1 MATILIV
8 DDHVLNRQFLTAL
21 LGFDEHTL
29 LQAADGA
36 EALAL
41 VASARPALVITDILM
56 PQMNG
61 YEFVTRLR
69 ADPALAATP
78 VIFYT
83 STYSTREANAMARTC
98 GVRWV
103 LQKPAPP
110 DQILQ
115 TVREALGLPPTS
127 LGPFVPPE
135 PAAAPTRLAVVDY
148 QLSAYLKE
156 VDAGRQLMSRLAERP
171 DGTSAEP
178 ERLMEIDQR
187 FSHSLADLQTV
198 SLRLSALIEMGIE
211 MSSERDPLR
220 LLHTGCR
227 VARHVSVA
235 SYAVIGLLDAD
246 GTGLLHVAARGLD
259 AAQQQTLAG
268 LRPDSG
274 VLGMLLENRMPQRAQ
289 RLDGDPAALGLPPG
303 HPPVHSFLGVPIA
316 ASGRSYGWIYLADKL
331 GADAFSEID
340 EQTVATV
347 ATQLAV
353 AYENL
358 ALYDKVQDHV
368 AQLEQDL
375 CERQRI
381 TDRLHDSEERFR
393 QLAENINDVFFL
405 IDPDGRRTLYISPA
419 YEAVWGRSCASLY
432 ARPQSWIES
441 IHPDDMGAVQVHQAA
456 LAGASEAGARFD
468 YEYRIVRPDG
478 AIRWIHTRGFP
489 IRDDAGVV
497 YRVAGIAADITHHR
511 ELERA
516 LREREAGLARLSRS
530 YAVLSGI
537 NSAIVRLR
545 ERDELLQEACRVA
558 VNHGGF
564 SMAWAGV
571 LDPVSLDGRVAAAH
585 GCPPGF
591 TDAIRFSAHER
602 GPDSGAL
609 ASLAVRACQ
618 PMFGPLL
625 EDQAPVQG
633 HGAVAM
639 LPLMVE
645 NRVVALIALYTGDS
659 SLFEQPDQRVLLDEL
674 AGDLSYGLQ
683 FIHKEERLT
692 YLACYDTLTGLP
704 NSMLFHDRLTQFLHA
719 AGAAG
724 EQVAAVLLD
733 LDRFAHFNDALGRHA
748 GDAMLKL
755 VTQRLLGALA
765 EPATLA
771 RVGGDIFA
779 VAWSGLQRGA
789 DAATLLEQQVLQALR
804 QPFRLDGQEVHVT
817 LRAGIA
823 LFPADGADAETLFKH
838 AEVALKK
845 AKSNSERYL
854 YYAPGMNA
862 AVAARMALEH
872 ALREALDAGQ
882 FVLHYQPRVDLASG
896 QIVSAEALIR
906 WQDPRRGLIGP
917 VEFIPVAEE
926 SGQIVA
932 IGEWVIDAVCA
943 QQAAWQAAG
952 VALVPVAVN
961 LSAVQFKRGTL
972 CATIDA
978 AVRRH
983 GLQQRW
989 IEFELTESVVMDD
1002 PERATRELRQLKDLG
1017 SQLAL
1022 DDFGTGY
1029 SSLAYLKRFPFD
1041 IVKIDRAFITDVTGN
1056 PDDAAIASAVIAMSH
1071 SLGLR
1076 VVAEGVETQGQL
1088 DFLRQHGC
1096 DEIQGYLFSRP
1107 VAAEHFEAMLR
1118 AGRRLDQ
1125 APGLP

>member
-21 LGFDEHTL
+21 LGFDQHTL

-83 STYSTREANAMARTC
+83 STYSTREASAMARTC

-103 LQKPAPP
+103 LQKPAAP

-115 TVREALGLPPTS
+115 TVREALDLPPSS
-127 LGPFVPPE
+127 LGPFVPPG
-135 PAAAPTRLAVVDY
+135 PAAAPARLAVVDQ
-148 QLSAYLKE
+148 QLSAYLQE
-156 VDAGRQLMSRLAERP
+156 VDAGRQLMSRLAVRTG
-171 DGTSAEP
+171 GTPAAP
-178 ERLMEIDQR
+178 ARLLEIGQR

-198 SLRLSALIEMGIE
+198 SLRLTALIEMGIE

-220 LLHTGCR
+220 LLNTGCR

-246 GTGLLHVAARGLD
+246 GVRLRHVAARGLD
-259 AAQQQTLAG
+259 AGQQQALAA

-274 VLGMLLENRMPQRAQ
+274 VLGKLLGSRMPQRVQ
-289 RLDGDPAALGLPPG
+289 GLDGDPAALGLPPG

-316 ASGRSYGWIYLADKL
+316 SSGRSYGWIYLADKL
-331 GADAFSEID
+331 GADAFSEVD

-358 ALYDKVQDHV
+358 ALYDEVQGHV

-393 QLAENINDVFFL
+393 QLAEHIDDVFFL
-405 IDPDGRRTLYISPA
+405 IDPSGRNTLYISPA

-432 ARPQSWIES
+432 AHPHSWTES
-441 IHPDDMGAVQVHQAA
+441 IHPDDLSGVQAHQAA
-456 LAGASEAGARFD
+456 SAEAGGGPFE
-468 YEYRIVRPDG
+468 YEYRIIRPDG
-478 AIRWIHTRGFP
+478 AIRWIHARGFP
-489 IRDDAGVV
+489 IRDPAGTV
-497 YRVAGIAADITHHR
+497 YRVAGIAADITRRR
-511 ELERA
+511 ELELA
-516 LREREAGLARLSRS
+516 LREREAGHERLSRS

-537 NSAIVRLR
+537 NAAIVRLR
-545 ERDELLQEACRVA
+545 ERDALLQEACRVA
-558 VNHGGF
+558 VSVGGF

-571 LDPVSLDGRVAAAH
+571 LDPASRDGRVAAAQA
-585 GCPPGF
+585 CPPGY
-591 TDAIRFSAHER
+591 TAGIRFTAREH
-602 GPDSGAL
+602 GPDSAGL
-609 ASLAVRACQ
+609 ASLAVRERK
-618 PMFGPLL
+618 PLFCHAL
-625 EDQAPVQG
+625 YNEAALLAQG
-633 HGAVAM
+633 HRAVAM
-639 LPLMVE
+639 LPLMVDKQ
-645 NRVVALIALYTGDS
+645 VVALIALFSGDS
-659 SLFEQPDQRVLLDEL
+659 DLFEQPGQRALLDEL

-683 FIHKEERLT
+683 FIDKEERLT
-692 YLACYDTLTGLP
+692 YLACYDALTGLP
-704 NSMLFHDRLTQFLHA
+704 NSMLFHDRLTQFLHT

-724 EQVAAVLLD
+724 EQVATVLLD
-733 LDRFAHFNDALGRHA
+733 LDRFAHFNDAFGRHA

-755 VTQRLLGALA
+755 VTQRLLGALV

-779 VAWSGLQRGA
+779 LAWSGLHHGA
-789 DAATLLEQQVLQALR
+789 DAAALLEQQVLQALR
-804 QPFRLDGQEVHVT
+804 QPFRLAGQELNVS

-823 LFPADGADAETLFKH
+823 LYPGDGADAETLFKH

-845 AKSNSERYL
+845 AKSSAERYL
-854 YYAPGMNA
+854 YYAPQMNA
-862 AVAARMALEH
+862 AIAARVALER
-872 ALREALDAGQ
+872 ALREAIDGGQ

-896 QIVSAEALIR
+896 RIVSAEALIR
-906 WQDPRRGLIGP
+906 WQDPRRGLVGP
-917 VEFIPVAEE
+917 LEFIQVAEE
-926 SGQIVA
+926 TGQIVA

-952 VALVPVAVN
+952 VALVPVALN

-972 CATIDA
+972 CAIIDA

-983 GLQQRW
+983 GLQQHW
-989 IEFELTESVVMDD
+989 IEFELTESVVMED

-1041 IVKIDRAFITDVTGN
+1041 IVKIDRTFITDVTGN

-1088 DFLRQHGC
+1088 DFLRRHGC
-1096 DEIQGYLFSRP
+1096 DEIQGYFFSRP
-1107 VAAEHFEAMLR
+1107 VAAAGFEAMLR
-1118 AGRRLDQ
+1118 AGQRLAQ
-1125 APGLP
+1125 APGSP